1 MFNIVVFGPPGSGK
15 GTQSKKIAQ
24 EYNLTHI
31 STGEILRAE
40 IKSGSQLG
48 VIAAAYINKG
58 ELVPN
63 ETIIGI
69 LKNNINSTNSTR
81 GVIFDGFP
89 RTVEQA
95 EALKKM
101 LAGRGQKI
109 NLMFNLKVHKEEL
122 IDRLMKRGK
131 ISGRADDNYNTIEKR
146 IQIYECKTAPV
157 IDFYIKE
164 KCYKEIRGTGSIDD
178 IFNLIKEEV
187 DSCIKEKNKG

>member
-40 IKSGSQLG
+40 IESGSQLG

-69 LKNNINSTNSTR
+69 LKNNINSINNTR

-95 EALKKM
+95 EALKKL
-101 LAGRGQKI
+101 LAERGEII
-109 NLMFNLKVHKEEL
+109 NLMFNLKVDKEEL
-122 IDRLMKRGK
+122 IDRLINRGK

-178 IFNLIKEEV
+178 IFNLIKEKV